1 MLIWMFSLYSTVF
14 CSRPHMCCTIKLTSP
29 HPKQL
34 GGSHLV
40 IFSSGCDVTKPHVR
54 THQNTHLQCHP
65 YIKAALTVAA
75 TWTPTL
81 IQSALFHPRN
91 SPLWFSP
98 GLFIAAALTSQTR
111 AGWRSSHWP
120 SPPPLLF
127 LSVCWQL
134 QLGPPPPLSPGCPL
148 ERRLPN
154 LPSH

>member
-1 MLIWMFSLYSTVF
+1 MLIWMISLHSTVF
-14 CSRPHMCCTIKLTSP
+14 YSRPHMCCTIKLTSP
-29 HPKQL
+29 HPNNSADL
-34 GGSHLV
+34 TWL
-40 IFSSGCDVTKPHVR
+40 FLAAAVTSQTTHVR

-65 YIKAALTVAA
+65 YITAALTVAA

-134 QLGPPPPLSPGCPL
+134 QLGPPPPHQAAP
-148 ERRLPN
+148 
-154 LPSH
+154 